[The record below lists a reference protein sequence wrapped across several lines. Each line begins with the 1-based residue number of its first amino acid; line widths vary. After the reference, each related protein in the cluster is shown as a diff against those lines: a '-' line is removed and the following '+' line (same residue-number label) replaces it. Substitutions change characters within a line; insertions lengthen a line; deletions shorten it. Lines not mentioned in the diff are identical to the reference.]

1 MHRYLGIVGGAL
13 MAFILATGLI
23 MGTMFTYFSDIQRQ
37 QLKTETGMAAL
48 AVDELQAG
56 YLEKLPAE
64 NYRVT
69 WISAAGNVLYDSDMA
84 ASQME
89 NHLEREEVQAALRRG
104 YGESQRYSG
113 TMTVKMLYSAQ
124 RLADGSVLRL
134 SMPQHTMLMVIWDMA
149 LPIGVILLV
158 VIGASVAL
166 AARETKK
173 ANQEETE
180 AMRREFT
187 ANVSHELKTPL
198 HSISGF
204 AELLKNG
211 MVMEQDTGYFAEK
224 IYNEAQRM
232 IKLVQDI
239 IILSRLDEGQENTT
253 KSAVNL
259 YQLAEGVIANLEP
272 MADKQGITMELIG
285 QPVVMDGIPHLL
297 NSMLFNI
304 CENAI
309 KYNKPEGSVLVEVS
323 EISGHPRITVRD
335 SGIGIPMRDRH
346 RIFERF
352 YRVDKSHSKEV
363 GGTGLGLSIVKH
375 AARLHNAKLE
385 VDSIVGEGT
394 LITVKFLAVGGL
406 SGHFSGRRRIFS

>member
-23 MGTMFTYFSDIQRQ
+23 MGTTFAYFADVQRQ
-37 QLKTETGMAAL
+37 QLKTETEMAAL

-56 YLEKLPAE
+56 YLAQLPEE

-69 WISAAGNVLYDSDMA
+69 WISPDGQVLYDSDMA

-89 NHLEREEVQAALRRG
+89 NHLEREEVQAALRKG

-134 SMPQHTMLMVIWDMA
+134 SMPQQTILMVIWDMA
-149 LPIGVILLV
+149 LPIGFILLV
-158 VIGASVAL
+158 VIGVSVAI

-253 KSAVNL
+253 RSSVNL

-272 MADKQGITMELIG
+272 MADKNGITIELIG
-285 QPVVMDGIPHLL
+285 QQVVMEGIPHLL

-323 EISGHPRITVRD
+323 EIAGHPRITVRD
-335 SGIGIPMRDRH
+335 SGIGIPMRDRS

-375 AARLHNAKLE
+375 AARLHNAKLD

-394 LITVKFLAVGGL
+394 LITVKF
-406 SGHFSGRRRIFS
+406 

>member
-23 MGTMFTYFSDIQRQ
+23 MGTAFTYFADVQRQ
-37 QLKTETGMAAL
+37 QLKTETEMAAL

-56 YLEKLPAE
+56 YLSQLPKE

-69 WISAAGNVLYDSDMA
+69 WISSDGQVLYDSDMA

-89 NHLEREEVQAALRRG
+89 NHLAREEVQTAMRKG

-134 SMPQHTMLMVIWDMA
+134 SMPQQTIFMVIWDMA
-149 LPIGVILLV
+149 LPIGFILLV
-158 VIGASVAL
+158 VIGIAVAI

-272 MADKQGITMELIG
+272 MADKNGITIELIG
-285 QPVVMDGIPHLL
+285 QQVVMEGIPHLL

-335 SGIGIPMRDRH
+335 SGIGIPLRDRN

-375 AARLHNAKLE
+375 AARLHGAKLE

-394 LITVKFLAVGGL
+394 LITVKF
-406 SGHFSGRRRIFS
+406 

>member
-23 MGTMFTYFSDIQRQ
+23 MGTMFTYFSDVQRQ
-37 QLKTETGMAAL
+37 QLKTETEMAAL

-56 YLEKLPAE
+56 YLAQLPEE

-69 WISAAGNVLYDSDMA
+69 WISPEGQVLYDSDMA

-89 NHLEREEVQAALRRG
+89 NHLEREEVQAAMRKG

-134 SMPQHTMLMVIWDMA
+134 SMPQQTILMVIWDMA
-149 LPIGVILLV
+149 LPIGFILLV
-158 VIGASVAL
+158 VIGVSVAI

-272 MADKQGITMELIG
+272 MADKNGITIELIG
-285 QPVVMDGIPHLL
+285 QQVVMEGIPHLL

-323 EISGHPRITVRD
+323 EIAGHPRITVRD
-335 SGIGIPMRDRH
+335 SGIGIPMRDRS

-375 AARLHNAKLE
+375 AARLHNAKLD

-394 LITVKFLAVGGL
+394 LITVKF
-406 SGHFSGRRRIFS
+406 

>member
-23 MGTMFTYFSDIQRQ
+23 MGTTFAYFADVQRQ
-37 QLKTETGMAAL
+37 QLKTETEMAAL
-48 AVDELQAG
+48 AVDALQTG
-56 YLEKLPAE
+56 YLEKLPEE

-69 WISAAGNVLYDSDMA
+69 WISSEGQVLYDSDMA

-89 NHLEREEVQAALRRG
+89 NHLEREEVQAALRKG

-134 SMPQHTMLMVIWDMA
+134 SMPQQTILMVIWDMA
-149 LPIGVILLV
+149 LPIGFILLV
-158 VIGASVAL
+158 VIGVSVAI

-253 KSAVNL
+253 RSSVNL

-272 MADKQGITMELIG
+272 MADKNGITIELIG
-285 QPVVMDGIPHLL
+285 QQVVMEGIPHLL

-323 EISGHPRITVRD
+323 EIAGHPRITVRD
-335 SGIGIPMRDRH
+335 SGIGIPMRDRS

-375 AARLHNAKLE
+375 AARLHNAKLD

-394 LITVKFLAVGGL
+394 LITVKF
-406 SGHFSGRRRIFS
+406 

>member
-23 MGTMFTYFSDIQRQ
+23 MGTTFAYFADVQRQ
-37 QLKTETGMAAL
+37 QLKTETEMAAL

-56 YLEKLPAE
+56 YLAQLPEE

-69 WISAAGNVLYDSDMA
+69 WISPDGQVLYDSDMA

-89 NHLEREEVQAALRRG
+89 NHLEREEVQAAMRKG

-134 SMPQHTMLMVIWDMA
+134 SMPQQTILMVIWDMA
-149 LPIGVILLV
+149 LPIGFILLV
-158 VIGASVAL
+158 VIGVSVAI

-253 KSAVNL
+253 RSSVNL

-272 MADKQGITMELIG
+272 MADKNGITIELIG
-285 QPVVMDGIPHLL
+285 QQVVMEGIPHLL
-297 NSMLFNI
+297 NSMIFNI

-323 EISGHPRITVRD
+323 EIAGHPRITVRD
-335 SGIGIPMRDRH
+335 SGIGIPMRDRS

-375 AARLHNAKLE
+375 AARLHNAKLD

-394 LITVKFLAVGGL
+394 LITVKF
-406 SGHFSGRRRIFS
+406 

>member
-323 EISGHPRITVRD
+323 EVSGHPRITVRD

-394 LITVKFLAVGGL
+394 LITVKF
-406 SGHFSGRRRIFS
+406 

>member
-23 MGTMFTYFSDIQRQ
+23 MGTTFAYFADVQRQ
-37 QLKTETGMAAL
+37 QLKTETEMAAL
-48 AVDELQAG
+48 AVDALQTG
-56 YLEKLPAE
+56 YLEKLPEE

-69 WISAAGNVLYDSDMA
+69 WISPDGQVLYDSDMA

-89 NHLEREEVQAALRRG
+89 NHLEREEVQAAMRKG

-134 SMPQHTMLMVIWDMA
+134 SMPQQTILMVIWDMA
-149 LPIGVILLV
+149 LPIGFILLV
-158 VIGASVAL
+158 VIGVSVAI

-253 KSAVNL
+253 RSAVNL

-272 MADKQGITMELIG
+272 MADKNGITIELIG
-285 QPVVMDGIPHLL
+285 QQVVMEGIPHLL

-335 SGIGIPMRDRH
+335 SGIGIPMRDRS

-375 AARLHNAKLE
+375 AARLHNAKLD

-394 LITVKFLAVGGL
+394 LITVKF
-406 SGHFSGRRRIFS
+406 

>member
-23 MGTMFTYFSDIQRQ
+23 MGTTFAYFADVQRQ
-37 QLKTETGMAAL
+37 QLKTETEMAAL

-56 YLEKLPAE
+56 YLVQLPEE

-69 WISAAGNVLYDSDMA
+69 WISPDGQVLYDSDMA

-89 NHLEREEVQAALRRG
+89 NHLEREEVQAALRKG

-134 SMPQHTMLMVIWDMA
+134 SMPQQTILMVIWDMA
-149 LPIGVILLV
+149 LPIGFILLV
-158 VIGASVAL
+158 VIGVSVAI

-253 KSAVNL
+253 RSSVNL

-272 MADKQGITMELIG
+272 MADKNGITIELIG
-285 QPVVMDGIPHLL
+285 QQVVMEGIPHLL

-323 EISGHPRITVRD
+323 EIAGHPRITVRD
-335 SGIGIPMRDRH
+335 SGIGIPMRDRS

-375 AARLHNAKLE
+375 AARLHNAKLD

-394 LITVKFLAVGGL
+394 LITVKF
-406 SGHFSGRRRIFS
+406 

>member
-187 ANVSHELKTPL
+187 ANVSHELKTPR

-394 LITVKFLAVGGL
+394 LITVKF
-406 SGHFSGRRRIFS
+406 

>member
-23 MGTMFTYFSDIQRQ
+23 MGTMFTYFSDVQRQ
-37 QLKTETGMAAL
+37 QLKTETEMAAL
-48 AVDELQAG
+48 AVDALQIG
-56 YLEKLPAE
+56 YLEKLPEE

-69 WISAAGNVLYDSDMA
+69 WISPEGQVLYDSDMA

-89 NHLEREEVQAALRRG
+89 NHLAREEVQTALRKG

-134 SMPQHTMLMVIWDMA
+134 SMPQQTIFMVIWDMA
-149 LPIGVILLV
+149 LPIGFILLV

-272 MADKQGITMELIG
+272 MADKNGITIELIG
-285 QPVVMDGIPHLL
+285 QQVVMEGIPHLL

-323 EISGHPRITVRD
+323 EIAGHPRITVRD
-335 SGIGIPMRDRH
+335 SGIGIPMRDRS

-375 AARLHNAKLE
+375 AARLHNAKLD

-394 LITVKFLAVGGL
+394 LITVKF
-406 SGHFSGRRRIFS
+406 

>member
-23 MGTMFTYFSDIQRQ
+23 MGTTFAYFADVQRQ
-37 QLKTETGMAAL
+37 QLKTETEMAAL

-56 YLEKLPAE
+56 YLAQLPEE

-69 WISAAGNVLYDSDMA
+69 WISPEGQVLYDSDMA

-89 NHLEREEVQAALRRG
+89 NHLEREEVQAAMRKG

-134 SMPQHTMLMVIWDMA
+134 SMPQQTILMVIWDMA
-149 LPIGVILLV
+149 LPIGFILLV
-158 VIGASVAL
+158 VIGVSVAI

-253 KSAVNL
+253 RSSVNL
-259 YQLAEGVIANLEP
+259 YQMAEGVIANLEP
-272 MADKQGITMELIG
+272 MADKNGITIELIG
-285 QPVVMDGIPHLL
+285 QQVVMEGIPHLL

-323 EISGHPRITVRD
+323 EIAGHPRITVRD
-335 SGIGIPMRDRH
+335 SGIGIPMRDRS

-375 AARLHNAKLE
+375 AARLHNAKLD

-394 LITVKFLAVGGL
+394 LITVKF
-406 SGHFSGRRRIFS
+406 

>member
-23 MGTMFTYFSDIQRQ
+23 MGTTFTYFADVQRQ
-37 QLKTETGMAAL
+37 QLKTETEMAAL

-56 YLEKLPAE
+56 YLSRLPKE

-69 WISAAGNVLYDSDMA
+69 WISSDGQVLYDSDMS

-89 NHLEREEVQAALRRG
+89 NHLEREEVQTAMRKG

-134 SMPQHTMLMVIWDMA
+134 SMPQQTVFMVIWDMA
-149 LPIGVILLV
+149 LPIGFILLV
-158 VIGASVAL
+158 VIGIAVAI

-272 MADKQGITMELIG
+272 MADKNRITIELIG
-285 QPVVMDGIPHLL
+285 QQVVMEGIPHLL

-323 EISGHPRITVRD
+323 EISGHPRISVRD
-335 SGIGIPMRDRH
+335 SGIGIPLRDRN

-375 AARLHNAKLE
+375 AARLHGAKLE

-394 LITVKFLAVGGL
+394 LITVKF
-406 SGHFSGRRRIFS
+406 

>member
-23 MGTMFTYFSDIQRQ
+23 MGTMFTYFSDVQRQ
-37 QLKTETGMAAL
+37 QLKTETEMAAL
-48 AVDELQAG
+48 AVDALQTG
-56 YLEKLPAE
+56 YLEKLPEE

-69 WISAAGNVLYDSDMA
+69 WISPDGQVLYDSDMA

-89 NHLEREEVQAALRRG
+89 NHLAREEVQTALRKG

-113 TMTVKMLYSAQ
+113 TMTVKMLYSAK

-134 SMPQHTMLMVIWDMA
+134 SMPQQTIFMVIWDMA
-149 LPIGVILLV
+149 LPIGFILLV

-253 KSAVNL
+253 RSSVNL
-259 YQLAEGVIANLEP
+259 YQMAEGVIANLEP
-272 MADKQGITMELIG
+272 MADKNGITIELIG
-285 QPVVMDGIPHLL
+285 QQVVMEGIPHLL

-335 SGIGIPMRDRH
+335 SGIGIPMRDRS

-375 AARLHNAKLE
+375 AARLHNAKLD

-394 LITVKFLAVGGL
+394 LITVKF
-406 SGHFSGRRRIFS
+406 

>member
-23 MGTMFTYFSDIQRQ
+23 MGTMFTYFSDVQRQ
-37 QLKTETGMAAL
+37 QLKTETEMAAL
-48 AVDELQAG
+48 AVDALQIG
-56 YLEKLPAE
+56 YLEKLPEE

-69 WISAAGNVLYDSDMA
+69 WISPEGQVLYDSDMA

-89 NHLEREEVQAALRRG
+89 NHLAREEVQTALRKG

-134 SMPQHTMLMVIWDMA
+134 SMPQQTILMVIWDMA
-149 LPIGVILLV
+149 LPIGFILLV
-158 VIGASVAL
+158 VIGVSVAI

-272 MADKQGITMELIG
+272 MADKNGIAIELIG
-285 QPVVMDGIPHLL
+285 QQVVMEGIPHLL

-323 EISGHPRITVRD
+323 EIAGHPRITVRD
-335 SGIGIPMRDRH
+335 SGIGIPMRDRS

-375 AARLHNAKLE
+375 AARLHNAKLD

-394 LITVKFLAVGGL
+394 LITVKF
-406 SGHFSGRRRIFS
+406 

>member
-335 SGIGIPMRDRH
+335 SGIGIPMRDRS

-394 LITVKFLAVGGL
+394 LITVKF
-406 SGHFSGRRRIFS
+406 

>member
-23 MGTMFTYFSDIQRQ
+23 MGTMFTYFSDVQRQ
-37 QLKTETGMAAL
+37 QLKTETEMAAL
-48 AVDELQAG
+48 AVDALQTG
-56 YLEKLPAE
+56 YLEKLPEE

-69 WISAAGNVLYDSDMA
+69 WISPDGQVLYDSDMA

-89 NHLEREEVQAALRRG
+89 NHLEREEVQAAMRKG

-134 SMPQHTMLMVIWDMA
+134 SMPQQTILMVIWDMA
-149 LPIGVILLV
+149 LPIGFILLV
-158 VIGASVAL
+158 VIGVSVAI

-272 MADKQGITMELIG
+272 MADKNGITNELIG
-285 QPVVMDGIPHLL
+285 QQVVMEGIPHLL

-323 EISGHPRITVRD
+323 EIAGHPRITVRD
-335 SGIGIPMRDRH
+335 SGIGIPMRDRS

-375 AARLHNAKLE
+375 AARLHNAKLD

-394 LITVKFLAVGGL
+394 LITVKF
-406 SGHFSGRRRIFS
+406 

>member
-23 MGTMFTYFSDIQRQ
+23 MGTTFAYFADVQRQ
-37 QLKTETGMAAL
+37 QLKTETEMAAL
-48 AVDELQAG
+48 AVDALQTG
-56 YLEKLPAE
+56 YLEKLPEE

-69 WISAAGNVLYDSDMA
+69 WISPDGQVLYDSDMA

-89 NHLEREEVQAALRRG
+89 NHLEREEVQAALRKG

-134 SMPQHTMLMVIWDMA
+134 SMPQQTILMVIWDMA
-149 LPIGVILLV
+149 LPIGFILLV
-158 VIGASVAL
+158 VIGVSVAI

-253 KSAVNL
+253 RSSVNL
-259 YQLAEGVIANLEP
+259 YQMAEGVIANLEP
-272 MADKQGITMELIG
+272 MADKNGITIELIG
-285 QPVVMDGIPHLL
+285 QQVVMEGIPHLL

-323 EISGHPRITVRD
+323 EIAGHPRITVRD
-335 SGIGIPMRDRH
+335 SGIGIPMRDRS

-375 AARLHNAKLE
+375 AARLHNAKLD

-394 LITVKFLAVGGL
+394 LITVKF
-406 SGHFSGRRRIFS
+406 

>member
-23 MGTMFTYFSDIQRQ
+23 MGTMFTYFSDVQRQ
-37 QLKTETGMAAL
+37 QLKTETEMAAL
-48 AVDELQAG
+48 AVDALQIG
-56 YLEKLPAE
+56 YLEKLPEE

-69 WISAAGNVLYDSDMA
+69 WISPEGQVLYDSDMA

-89 NHLEREEVQAALRRG
+89 NHLAREEVQTALRKG

-134 SMPQHTMLMVIWDMA
+134 SMPQQTIFMVIWDMA
-149 LPIGVILLV
+149 LPIGFILLV
-158 VIGASVAL
+158 VIGVSVAI

-253 KSAVNL
+253 RSSVNL

-272 MADKQGITMELIG
+272 MADKNGITIELIG
-285 QPVVMDGIPHLL
+285 QQVVMEGIPHLL

-323 EISGHPRITVRD
+323 EIAGHPRITVRD
-335 SGIGIPMRDRH
+335 SGIGIPMRDRS

-375 AARLHNAKLE
+375 AARLHNAKLD

-394 LITVKFLAVGGL
+394 LITVKF
-406 SGHFSGRRRIFS
+406 

>member
-23 MGTMFTYFSDIQRQ
+23 MGTTFAYFADVQRQ
-37 QLKTETGMAAL
+37 QLKTETEMAAL

-56 YLEKLPAE
+56 YLAQLPEE

-69 WISAAGNVLYDSDMA
+69 WISPDGQVLYDSDMA

-89 NHLEREEVQAALRRG
+89 NHLEREEVQAAMRKG

-134 SMPQHTMLMVIWDMA
+134 SMPQQTILMVIWDMA
-149 LPIGVILLV
+149 LPIGFILLV
-158 VIGASVAL
+158 VIGVSVAI

-253 KSAVNL
+253 RSSVNL
-259 YQLAEGVIANLEP
+259 YQMAEGVIANLEP
-272 MADKQGITMELIG
+272 MADKNGITIELIG
-285 QPVVMDGIPHLL
+285 QQVVMEGIPHLL

-323 EISGHPRITVRD
+323 EIAGHPRITVRD
-335 SGIGIPMRDRH
+335 SGIGIPMRDRS

-375 AARLHNAKLE
+375 AARLHNAKLD

-394 LITVKFLAVGGL
+394 LITVKF
-406 SGHFSGRRRIFS
+406 

>member
-23 MGTMFTYFSDIQRQ
+23 MGTTFTYFADVQRQ
-37 QLKTETGMAAL
+37 QLKTETEMAAL

-56 YLEKLPAE
+56 YLSRLPKE

-69 WISAAGNVLYDSDMA
+69 WISSDGQVLYDSDMS

-89 NHLEREEVQAALRRG
+89 NHLEREEVQTAMRKG

-134 SMPQHTMLMVIWDMA
+134 SMPQQTVFMVIWDMA
-149 LPIGVILLV
+149 LPIGFILLV
-158 VIGASVAL
+158 VIGIAVAI

-272 MADKQGITMELIG
+272 MADKNGITIELIG
-285 QPVVMDGIPHLL
+285 QQVVMEGIPHLL

-323 EISGHPRITVRD
+323 EISGHPRISVRD
-335 SGIGIPMRDRH
+335 SGIGIPMRDRN

-375 AARLHNAKLE
+375 AARLHGAKLE

-394 LITVKFLAVGGL
+394 LITVKF
-406 SGHFSGRRRIFS
+406 

>member
-13 MAFILATGLI
+13 VAFLLATGLI
-23 MGTMFTYFSDIQRQ
+23 MGTTFTYFADIQRQ
-37 QLKTETGMAAL
+37 QLKTETEMAAL
-48 AVDELQAG
+48 AVDELKTA
-56 YLEKLPAE
+56 YLAQLPEE

-69 WISAAGNVLYDSDMA
+69 WISSDGQVLYDSDMA

-89 NHLEREEVQAALRRG
+89 NHLEREEVQIAMRKG

-134 SMPQHTMLMVIWDMA
+134 SMPQQTIFMVIWDMA
-149 LPIGVILLV
+149 PPIGFILLV
-158 VIGASVAL
+158 VIGVSVAL

-272 MADKQGITMELIG
+272 MADKNGITIELIG
-285 QPVVMDGIPHLL
+285 QQVVMEGIPHLL

-335 SGIGIPMRDRH
+335 SGIGIPMRDRN

-394 LITVKFLAVGGL
+394 LITVKF
-406 SGHFSGRRRIFS
+406 

>member
-23 MGTMFTYFSDIQRQ
+23 MGTMFTYFSDVQRQ
-37 QLKTETGMAAL
+37 QLKTETEMAAL
-48 AVDELQAG
+48 AVDALQTG

-69 WISAAGNVLYDSDMA
+69 WISSEGQVLYDSDMA

-89 NHLEREEVQAALRRG
+89 NHLEREEVQTALRKG

-113 TMTVKMLYSAQ
+113 TMTVKMLYSAK

-134 SMPQHTMLMVIWDMA
+134 SMPQQTIFMVIWDMA
-149 LPIGVILLV
+149 LPIGFILLV
-158 VIGASVAL
+158 VIGIAVAI

-272 MADKQGITMELIG
+272 MADKNRITIELIG
-285 QPVVMDGIPHLL
+285 QQVVMEGIPHLL

-323 EISGHPRITVRD
+323 EISGHPRISVRD
-335 SGIGIPMRDRH
+335 SGIGIPLRDRN

-375 AARLHNAKLE
+375 AARLHGAKLE

-394 LITVKFLAVGGL
+394 LITVKF
-406 SGHFSGRRRIFS
+406 

>member
-37 QLKTETGMAAL
+37 QLKTETEMAAL
-48 AVDELQAG
+48 AVDALQTG
-56 YLEKLPAE
+56 YLEKLPEE

-69 WISAAGNVLYDSDMA
+69 WISPDGQVLYDSDMA

-89 NHLEREEVQAALRRG
+89 NHLEREEVQAAMRKG

-134 SMPQHTMLMVIWDMA
+134 SMPQQTILMVIWDMA
-149 LPIGVILLV
+149 LPIGFILLV
-158 VIGASVAL
+158 VIGVSVAI

-253 KSAVNL
+253 RSAVNL

-272 MADKQGITMELIG
+272 MADKNGIAIELIG
-285 QPVVMDGIPHLL
+285 QQVVMEGIPHLL

-335 SGIGIPMRDRH
+335 SGIGIPMRDRS

-375 AARLHNAKLE
+375 AARLHNAKLD

-394 LITVKFLAVGGL
+394 LITVKF
-406 SGHFSGRRRIFS
+406 

>member
-23 MGTMFTYFSDIQRQ
+23 MGTTFAYFADIQRQ
-37 QLKTETGMAAL
+37 QLKTETKMAAL
-48 AVDELQAG
+48 AVDELQDG
-56 YLEKLPAE
+56 YLSRLPKE

-69 WISAAGNVLYDSDMA
+69 WISADGDVLYDSDMV

-89 NHLEREEVQAALRRG
+89 NHLEREEVQTALRRG

-113 TMTVKMLYSAQ
+113 TMTAKMLYSAQ
-124 RLADGSVLRL
+124 RLEDGSVLRL

-149 LPIGVILLV
+149 LPIGFILLV
-158 VIGASVAL
+158 VIGVSVAL
-166 AARETKK
+166 AARETRR

-180 AMRREFT
+180 ALRREFT

-253 KSAVNL
+253 RSVVNL
-259 YQLAEGVIANLEP
+259 YQMAEGVIANLEP
-272 MADKQGITMELIG
+272 MAAKNNIAIELIG
-285 QPVVMDGIPHLL
+285 QQVVMNGIPHLL

-309 KYNKPEGSVLVEVS
+309 KYNKPDGSVLVEVS

-335 SGIGIPMRDRH
+335 SGIGIPMRDRN

-394 LITVKFLAVGGL
+394 LITVKF
-406 SGHFSGRRRIFS
+406 

>member
-23 MGTMFTYFSDIQRQ
+23 MGTTFAYFADVQRQ
-37 QLKTETGMAAL
+37 QLKTETEMAAL
-48 AVDELQAG
+48 AVDALQTG
-56 YLEKLPAE
+56 YLEKLPEE

-69 WISAAGNVLYDSDMA
+69 WISPDGQVLYDSDMA

-89 NHLEREEVQAALRRG
+89 NHLEREEVQAAIRKG

-134 SMPQHTMLMVIWDMA
+134 SMPQQTILMVIWDMA
-149 LPIGVILLV
+149 LPIGFILLV
-158 VIGASVAL
+158 VIGVSVAI

-272 MADKQGITMELIG
+272 MADKNGITIELIG
-285 QPVVMDGIPHLL
+285 QQVVMEGIPHLL

-335 SGIGIPMRDRH
+335 SGIGIPMRDRS

-375 AARLHNAKLE
+375 AARLHNAKLD

-394 LITVKFLAVGGL
+394 LITVKF
-406 SGHFSGRRRIFS
+406 

>member
-23 MGTMFTYFSDIQRQ
+23 MGTMFTYFSDVQRQ
-37 QLKTETGMAAL
+37 QLKTETEMAAL
-48 AVDELQAG
+48 AVDALQTG

-69 WISAAGNVLYDSDMA
+69 WISSEGQVLYDSDMA

-89 NHLEREEVQAALRRG
+89 NHLAREEVQTALRKG
-104 YGESQRYSG
+104 YGESQRDSG
-113 TMTVKMLYSAQ
+113 TMTVKMLYSAK

-134 SMPQHTMLMVIWDMA
+134 SMPQQTILMVIWDMA
-149 LPIGVILLV
+149 LPIGFILLV
-158 VIGASVAL
+158 VIGVSVAI

-272 MADKQGITMELIG
+272 MADKNGITIELIG
-285 QPVVMDGIPHLL
+285 QQVVMEGIPHLL

-323 EISGHPRITVRD
+323 EIAGHPRITVRD
-335 SGIGIPMRDRH
+335 SGIGIPMRDRS

-375 AARLHNAKLE
+375 AARLHNAKLD

-394 LITVKFLAVGGL
+394 LITVKF
-406 SGHFSGRRRIFS
+406 

>member
-166 AARETKK
+166 AARETTK

-394 LITVKFLAVGGL
+394 LITVKF
-406 SGHFSGRRRIFS
+406 